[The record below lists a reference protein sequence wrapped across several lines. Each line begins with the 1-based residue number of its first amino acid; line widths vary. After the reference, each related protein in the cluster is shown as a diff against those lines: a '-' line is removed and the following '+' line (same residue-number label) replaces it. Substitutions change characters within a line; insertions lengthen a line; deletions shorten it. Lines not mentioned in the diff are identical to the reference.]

1 MSGKQY
7 LASADSAL
15 IRKVLR
21 DHSGESALE
30 IGAGNGGNLVELAGH
45 FGLVVGT
52 DIVRPGMTD
61 WRGKGVQFVLADRAT
76 CLKDSAFDLVA
87 FNPPYLQGE
96 IVDSAID
103 GGVDLEVPH
112 RFLDEALRVVKPSGK
127 VVFLLSDE
135 AEFGELEMVC
145 AAKRFRAHKVA
156 SERGF
161 FEELS
166 VYIAEGS

>member
-30 IGAGNGGNLVELAGH
+30 IGAGNGGNLVELAER

-52 DIVRPGMTD
+52 DIVRPGMAD
-61 WRGKGVQFVLADRAT
+61 WQGKGAQFILADGAT
-76 CLKDSAFDLVA
+76 CLKDLAFDLVA
-87 FNPPYLQGE
+87 FNPPYLRGE
-96 IVDSAID
+96 IVDSAVD
-103 GGVDLEVPH
+103 GGLDLEVP
-112 RFLDEALRVVKPSGK
+112 RKFMDEALRVVKPSGR

-135 AEFGELEMVC
+135 ADLGGLESVC
-145 AAKRFRAHKVA
+145 AAKGFHVSRVA

-161 FEELS
+161 FEGLS
-166 VYIAEGS
+166 VFEAEGS

>member
-1 MSGKQY
+1 M
-7 LASADSAL
+7 
-15 IRKVLR
+15 
-21 DHSGESALE
+21 
-30 IGAGNGGNLVELAGH
+30 
-45 FGLVVGT
+45 
-52 DIVRPGMTD
+52 
-61 WRGKGVQFVLADRAT
+61 QFVLADRAT
-76 CLKDSAFDLVA
+76 CLRDSAFDLVA
-87 FNPPYLQGE
+87 FNPPYLREE
-96 IVDSAID
+96 IVDSAVD

-135 AEFGELEMVC
+135 AELGELEMVC